1 MFLQELNEEEKKLFW
16 VIANAVVM
24 ADGTKTEQET
34 ELLKQYL
41 VELDAEFDVLSPN
54 AINIED
60 EIQKLKNCDVRIR
73 RIFCF
78 ELCGL
83 VNADSDY
90 SKEEKEMI
98 HHICNKMEISEE
110 TLGKMEE
117 CVQEIYDAYKKL
129 GEILNA

>member
-41 VELDAEFDVLSPN
+41 VELDEEFDVFSPN

-73 RIFCF
+73 RIICF